1 MRILAAA
8 LLVLAPACGVAAPA
22 ADPPLVGSYALAA
35 VNGDPL
41 PARSPAE
48 PNVEV
53 RAASLELDAE
63 QRFTMRISAQP
74 DEAPAN
80 PEVVITGTYRLDGER
95 LVFMPEAGD
104 APGEVEYSISLSAA
118 GVVLG
123 DVRGDR
129 WTFARTRE

>member
-8 LLVLAPACGVAAPA
+8 LLVLAAACATAAPA
-22 ADPPLVGSYALAA
+22 ADPHVGSYELAA

-41 PARSPAE
+41 PARSPGE

-53 RAASLELDAE
+53 RAARLELGADR
-63 QRFTMRISAQP
+63 RFTMRISAQP

-104 APGEVEYSISLSAA
+104 APGEVEYTISLSAA